1 MILNYQYYY
10 DQNNLDTFMD
20 ISQKRLP
27 IILIL
32 VLVGILVLQFVTN
45 NQNSSMLIDP
55 ETCEIYIKD
64 AQINGKQY
72 LNEFDSKCLEM
83 KNLNP

>member
-10 DQNNLDTFMD
+10 DQNNLDTFVD

-64 AQINGKQY
+64 TQINGKQY

>member
-10 DQNNLDTFMD
+10 DQNNLDRFVD

-64 AQINGKQY
+64 AQINAKQY
-72 LNEFDSKCLEM
+72 LNEFDSKCLDM
-83 KNLNP
+83 KNINP

>member
-1 MILNYQYYY
+1 
-10 DQNNLDTFMD
+10 MD

-64 AQINGKQY
+64 TQINGKQY
-72 LNEFDSKCLEM
+72 LNEFDSKCLDM
-83 KNLNP
+83 KNINP

>member
-64 AQINGKQY
+64 TQINGKQY
-72 LNEFDSKCLEM
+72 LNEFDSKCLDM
-83 KNLNP
+83 KNINP

>member
-10 DQNNLDTFMD
+10 DQNNLDRFVD

-72 LNEFDSKCLEM
+72 LNEFDSKCLDM
-83 KNLNP
+83 KNINP

>member
-72 LNEFDSKCLEM
+72 LNEFDSKCLDM
-83 KNLNP
+83 KNINP

>member
-10 DQNNLDTFMD
+10 DQNNLDSFVD

-27 IILIL
+27 VILIL

-64 AQINGKQY
+64 TQINGKQY
-72 LNEFDSKCLEM
+72 LNEFDSKCLDM
-83 KNLNP
+83 KNINP

>member
-10 DQNNLDTFMD
+10 DQNNLYTFVD

-64 AQINGKQY
+64 TQINGKQY
-72 LNEFDSKCLEM
+72 LNEFDSKCLDM

>member
-1 MILNYQYYY
+1 LILNYQYYY

-72 LNEFDSKCLEM
+72 LNEFDSKCLDM
-83 KNLNP
+83 KNINP

>member
-10 DQNNLDTFMD
+10 DQNNLDSFVD

-27 IILIL
+27 VILIL

-72 LNEFDSKCLEM
+72 LNEFDSKCLDM
-83 KNLNP
+83 KNINP

>member
-10 DQNNLDTFMD
+10 DQNNLDTFVD

>member
-10 DQNNLDTFMD
+10 DQNNLDRFVD

-64 AQINGKQY
+64 TQINGKQY
-72 LNEFDSKCLEM
+72 LNEFDSKCLDM

>member
-1 MILNYQYYY
+1 
-10 DQNNLDTFMD
+10 MD

-27 IILIL
+27 IILII
-32 VLVGILVLQFVTN
+32 VLVGILVLQYVTN
-45 NQNSSMLIDP
+45 NQNSTMMIDP

-64 AQINGKQY
+64 TQINGKQF
-72 LNEFDSKCLEM
+72 LNEFDSKCLDL

>member
-1 MILNYQYYY
+1 LILHYQYYY
-10 DQNNLDTFMD
+10 DQNNLDTFVD

-72 LNEFDSKCLEM
+72 LNEFDSKCLDM

>member
-1 MILNYQYYY
+1 LILNYQYYY
-10 DQNNLDTFMD
+10 DQNNLDTFVD

-32 VLVGILVLQFVTN
+32 GLVGILVLQFVTN

-64 AQINGKQY
+64 AQINAKQY
-72 LNEFDSKCLEM
+72 LNEFDSKCLDM

>member
-1 MILNYQYYY
+1 
-10 DQNNLDTFMD
+10 MD

-27 IILIL
+27 VILIL

-64 AQINGKQY
+64 TQINGKQY
-72 LNEFDSKCLEM
+72 LNEFDSKCLDM

>member
-1 MILNYQYYY
+1 LILNYQYYY

-64 AQINGKQY
+64 TQINGKQY
-72 LNEFDSKCLEM
+72 LNEFDSKCLDM

>member
-1 MILNYQYYY
+1 MILHYQYYY
-10 DQNNLDTFMD
+10 DQNNLDTFVD

-32 VLVGILVLQFVTN
+32 GLVGILVLQFVTN

-72 LNEFDSKCLEM
+72 LNEFDSKCLDM

>member
-1 MILNYQYYY
+1 
-10 DQNNLDTFMD
+10 
-20 ISQKRLP
+20 
-27 IILIL
+27 
-32 VLVGILVLQFVTN
+32 VLQFVTN

-72 LNEFDSKCLEM
+72 LNEFDSKCLDM
-83 KNLNP
+83 KNINP

>member
-1 MILNYQYYY
+1 LILNYQYYY
-10 DQNNLDTFMD
+10 DQNNLDTFVD

>member
-1 MILNYQYYY
+1 MILHYQYYY
-10 DQNNLDTFMD
+10 DQNNLDTFVD

-72 LNEFDSKCLEM
+72 LNEFDSKCLDM

>member
-10 DQNNLDTFMD
+10 DQNNLDTFVD

-72 LNEFDSKCLEM
+72 LNEFDSKCLDM

>member
-1 MILNYQYYY
+1 V
-10 DQNNLDTFMD
+10 D

-32 VLVGILVLQFVTN
+32 GLVGILVLQFVTN

-64 AQINGKQY
+64 AQINAKQY
-72 LNEFDSKCLEM
+72 LNEFDSKCLDM

>member
-10 DQNNLDTFMD
+10 DQNNLDTFVD

-72 LNEFDSKCLEM
+72 LNEFDSKCLDM
-83 KNLNP
+83 KNINP